1 MLLKSFLF
9 RLLDITLVVLKI
21 IYSSIIYYIMKK
33 IITLILVA
41 GWVLTSYSQRVI
53 QLEETRLNFDPT
65 AEIVFE
71 DYDNGIVK
79 VKEKYLTQFQSD
91 AIAFMQKNFDIHR
104 FIEAQDSKGDIVVT
118 AKCSK
123 GYIRATYND
132 HGEIVNNYQKFK
144 NIPLPYHVRNEV
156 YSQNKGWNM
165 TSNKYIA
172 FGRKDQIEK
181 QKYIM
186 TLEKGKKKI
195 KMKLTP
201 TASISGVASID

>member
-1 MLLKSFLF
+1 
-9 RLLDITLVVLKI
+9 
-21 IYSSIIYYIMKK
+21 MKK

-41 GWVLTSYSQRVI
+41 GWVLSSYSQRII

-71 DYDNGIVK
+71 DYANGIVK
-79 VKEKYLTQFQSD
+79 VKEKFSTQFRSD
-91 AIAFMQKNFDIHR
+91 AISFMKKNFDILR
-104 FIEAQDSKGDIVVT
+104 YMEAQDNINGDIIVT
-118 AKCSK
+118 AKCSN
-123 GYIRATYND
+123 GYIKATYNQD
-132 HGEIVNNYQKFK
+132 GEIVNNYQKFK

-156 YSQNKGWNM
+156 YSQNKGWTM

-172 FGRKDQIEK
+172 YGRSDQIEK

-186 TLEKGKKKI
+186 TLERGKEKT

-201 TASISGVASID
+201 SASISGVASID